1 MKDFDLIQS
10 LIGTGLTEDEL
21 RHVDCYVHKNL
32 GLFIPSTGKC
42 GYAAKVGHTHPSYMF
57 TVIFS
62 QDGLKDEPQIC
73 EPQIEIARNHYL
85 AAALSPEIS
94 HTDFS
99 SDSLHYYCILIKKDY
114 FESQYKMY
122 TDQPPDFFWRQFAL
136 CADILKMLN
145 SFAFEY
151 SKNMANAD
159 ITLSAQVTLITH
171 WLIRSLLGE
180 NSDLRSISSNYTMA
194 RLQHYIEQHFGEP
207 LTQTTLAQAAHI
219 SNSSLNRLFR
229 KELGTSPMEYLM
241 EVRIEKSK
249 VLLRRKEISITETA
263 ARCGFGSSAHFAS
276 CFRKITGKTPSEYR
290 EKYRG

>member
-10 LIGTGLTEDEL
+10 LIGTGVTENEL
-21 RHVDCYVHKNL
+21 QYVDCYVHKNL
-32 GLFIPSTGKC
+32 GLFIPSMGKC
-42 GYAAKVGHTHPSYMF
+42 GYAAKIGHTHPSYMF
-57 TVIFS
+57 AVIFS
-62 QDGLKDEPQIC
+62 QDGLEDESQIR
-73 EPQIEIARNHYL
+73 EPEIEIRQNHYL
-85 AAALSPEIS
+85 AAALSPEIP

-99 SDSLHYYCILIKKDY
+99 SDLLHYYGILIEKNY

-122 TDQPPDFFWRQFAL
+122 TNERPDFFWRQFAL
-136 CADILKMLN
+136 CADILKTLN

-151 SKNMANAD
+151 SKNMTNAD
-159 ITLSAQVTLITH
+159 VTLSAQVTLITH
-171 WLIRSLLGE
+171 WIIRSLLGE
-180 NSDLRSISSNYTMA
+180 NSDVRSISSNYVMA

-207 LTQTTLAQAAHI
+207 LTQTTLAQAAHL
-219 SNSSLNRLFR
+219 SKSSLNRLFHR
-229 KELGTSPMEYLM
+229 ELGVSPMEYLA

-263 ARCGFGSSAHFAS
+263 ARCGFGSSAYFAA